1 METEVFLSR
10 RFDRL
15 RQIIQ
20 LRNDKIRSLDAQ
32 VLDLFEEGNL
42 EGIEA
47 LMHQK
52 KSMMITNHQ
61 LALFIDKW
69 EPRAS
74 GWLGEQLYTSI

>member
-1 METEVFLSR
+1 MVKEVSLAR

-20 LRNDKIRSLDAQ
+20 LRNDKIQSLDSQ

-47 LMHQK
+47 LMQQK
-52 KSMMITNHQ
+52 NSMMTTNHQ

-69 EPRAS
+69 ESRAS
-74 GWLGEQLYTSI
+74 GWLGDQLYTSI